1 MPTGEL
7 PATPPTAILS
17 LTTLR
22 PGQYFSI
29 SVDDGPSK
37 RIEIDTDDSL
47 GFLSFKISRALGAA
61 GKSSIERGSN
71 DSALKFQAL
80 DGSKIEII
88 AGPDGFDAL
97 APLGLRE
104 ATLYSEPLGL
114 EDEEAEEVSSKIF
127 EMGFSDEMSLS
138 NKNAAAG
145 SGVMIDN
152 AIREIRKMFRFI
164 AIGPEDPNPRDGLP
178 SISAAASERLAQ
190 MQGALGF
197 ITGLAGSMNLT
208 NQIRNQGEGRGSV
221 QNMLNIIT

>member
-1 MPTGEL
+1 
-7 PATPPTAILS
+7 
-17 LTTLR
+17 
-22 PGQYFSI
+22 
-29 SVDDGPSK
+29 
-37 RIEIDTDDSL
+37 
-47 GFLSFKISRALGAA
+47 
-61 GKSSIERGSN
+61 
-71 DSALKFQAL
+71 
-80 DGSKIEII
+80 
-88 AGPDGFDAL
+88 
-97 APLGLRE
+97 
-104 ATLYSEPLGL
+104 
-114 EDEEAEEVSSKIF
+114 
-127 EMGFSDEMSLS
+127 LS

-164 AIGPEDPNPRDGLP
+164 DIGPEDPNPRDGLP